1 MVGAVSKGARAVIA
15 ELLTRK
21 GPALSGAFH
30 FKGWKGLHLLPES
43 ANQRQQLRGG
53 FSEMLLHFPL
63 RNPRKQKGQLV
74 RAGLSA

>member
-1 MVGAVSKGARAVIA
+1 MVGAVSKRAGAVIA

-21 GPALSGAFH
+21 GPALSGAFLFLGSGKRH
-30 FKGWKGLHLLPES
+30 
-43 ANQRQQLRGG
+43 QRSKR

-63 RNPRKQKGQLV
+63 RNPKKQKGQLV